1 MLILYEL
8 VTMDLQDISEESWF
22 EDFSLDGD
30 DIHVEEETVM
40 EKTPTQA
47 SEEDALEDP
56 YDIDEPGKVL

>member
-1 MLILYEL
+1 
-8 VTMDLQDISEESWF
+8 MDLQDISKESLF